1 MKVILRRATE
11 ADAKHAASLLTELG
25 YPSTEADARDRL
37 VRSLRSATSY
47 CLVAELAAEVV
58 GLISAELVFYFPT
71 GSTICRITSLVV
83 SSQHRGH
90 GLGQKLLTAGINFS
104 RASIIARASGS
115 PAPRG
120 ALMRTASISGSV
132 FSGRRF
138 DSSKQY
144 DANVKR
150 TFLKFLRPNNGD
162 CTAECPPLASALHM
176 SAFGSWRRQLH
187 TSALIPARFG
197 AFLCEALHNEKSRL
211 TLYF

>member
-1 MKVILRRATE
+1 MKAILRRATE

-47 CLVAELAAEVV
+47 CLVAEVAAEVV

-90 GLGQKLLTAGINFS
+90 GLGQKRRSTS
-104 RASIIARASGS
+104 RASIIARASS
-115 PAPRG
+115 SLAPRG
-120 ALMRTASISGSV
+120 ALMRTASIGGSG
-132 FSGRRF
+132 FPGRRF

-144 DANVKR
+144 EANLER
-150 TFLKFLRPNNGD
+150 
-162 CTAECPPLASALHM
+162 S
-176 SAFGSWRRQLH
+176 
-187 TSALIPARFG
+187 
-197 AFLCEALHNEKSRL
+197 
-211 TLYF
+211 

>member
-1 MKVILRRATE
+1 MSAIGPKQTSLVAKTGPTGRLVANRLGERRHEGLLRRATE
-11 ADAKHAASLLTELG
+11 VDAKHAASLLTELG

-90 GLGQKLLTAGINFS
+90 GLGQKLLTAAIDF
-104 RASIIARASGS
+104 AREHHCSGLELTS
-115 PAPRG
+115 AEG
-120 ALMRTASISGSV
+120 ALMRTASIGGLG
-132 FSGRRF
+132 FPGRRF

-144 DANVKR
+144 DANLER
-150 TFLKFLRPNNGD
+150 
-162 CTAECPPLASALHM
+162 S
-176 SAFGSWRRQLH
+176 
-187 TSALIPARFG
+187 
-197 AFLCEALHNEKSRL
+197 
-211 TLYF
+211 